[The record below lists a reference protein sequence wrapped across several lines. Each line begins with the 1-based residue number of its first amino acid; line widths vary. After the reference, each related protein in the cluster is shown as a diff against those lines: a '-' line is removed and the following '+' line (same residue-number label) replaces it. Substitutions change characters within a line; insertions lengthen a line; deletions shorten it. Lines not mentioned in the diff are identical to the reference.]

1 MPKQGSAESRGTLL
15 VLLGGGD
22 KPERLCGSSPSGQTI
37 GNRYLCSQVARCGFS
52 PFFLSWSLAEPQYLP
67 GGLRGSSICH
77 PQGQV
82 SGHHQC
88 CVLPGKGSLSLHPQ
102 AVSLLAKS
110 QEDSKLRASAGCSD
124 LAPACPWLLQSR
136 VRAPRDAVGQA
147 VFCLHV
153 LLLRVPRETRAGSTV
168 SFPSSVLIQF
178 SPMDLVPTAL

>member
-37 GNRYLCSQVARCGFS
+37 GNQFLRSQVARCGFS

-67 GGLRGSSICH
+67 GGLRGSSIGH

-102 AVSLLAKS
+102 EFPSWLSLRRTAN
-110 QEDSKLRASAGCSD
+110 LRASGSHSA
-124 LAPACPWLLQSR
+124 LVPACLWLLQSR
-136 VRAPRDAVGQA
+136 VCAPGMLWVRLG
-147 VFCLHV
+147 F
-153 LLLRVPRETRAGSTV
+153 V
-168 SFPSSVLIQF
+168 SMSFTWECQGR
-178 SPMDLVPTAL
+178 

>member
-1 MPKQGSAESRGTLL
+1 MPKQGAGESRGTLL
-15 VLLGGGD
+15 LLLGGGD
-22 KPERLCGSSPSGQTI
+22 KPERLCRSSPSGQTS
-37 GNRYLCSQVARCGFS
+37 GNRFLCSQVARRGFS
-52 PFFLSWSLAEPQYLP
+52 PSFLSWSLAEPQCLP

-88 CVLPGKGSLSLHPQ
+88 RVLPGKGSLSLRPKQ
-102 AVSLLAKS
+102 LPSWLSLRRTA
-110 QEDSKLRASAGCSD
+110 KLRASAGCSA
-124 LAPACPWLLQSR
+124 LAPACPWLPQIR
-136 VRAPRDAVGQA
+136 VCAHRDAVGQA

-153 LLLRVPRETRAGSTV
+153 LLLGVPREMRAGSKV